1 MQPRYD
7 ADPGDN
13 FIKIAVRSGLLDA
26 ERFQAALKRVP
37 AGLRARPDLLAE
49 YFVRTGIL
57 TQFQAIK
64 LLQGAERGLVLGPYH
79 MLAPLGRGAM
89 GSVYLARDSRD
100 QRLVALKIL
109 PPSKYR
115 EEERLLTR
123 FRREMELC
131 QKVSHPHLT
140 RTFEVGVVQ
149 HVYYIAM
156 EYVPGTT
163 LRRKVMDEGPL
174 PVHRAARVFAEVASA
189 LGYAHSQG
197 LIHRDLKPSN
207 IMLTPNGHSKILD
220 LGLALIEGEELPED
234 KSILG
239 GQGYVVGTMDF
250 IAPEQVADPTGVDAR
265 ADLYSLGCSLYFVL
279 TGQPPFPGGTSQ
291 QKIKRHL
298 TESPL
303 PISELNPTVPA
314 AFVKLAERL
323 MAKKPE
329 ERPDNAEDVRRFMLY
344 WVGDEPE
351 LPIDVAVDNSNP
363 REIFDLELDQKAEG
377 SFWETVSVIAFVGK
391 SHRPKAAPRHDDPV
405 QEASLNWPMLL
416 GGLAVAGMF
425 VVAVLI
431 AVVYVLS
438 HRAS

>member
-1 MQPRYD
+1 MPFHD
-7 ADPGDN
+7 EVEPGAD
-13 FIKIAVRSGLLDA
+13 FLKIAVRSGLLDKKRL
-26 ERFQAALKRVP
+26 ETALNHVP
-37 AGLRARPDLLAE
+37 AGWRASPELLAE
-49 YFVRTGIL
+49 YLVRAGVL
-57 TQFQAIK
+57 SQFQSVK

-89 GSVYLARDSRD
+89 GSVYLARDSRN

-163 LRRKVMDEGPL
+163 LRRKVNDEGPL
-174 PVHRAARVFAEVASA
+174 PVQRAARVFSEVASA
-189 LGYAHSQG
+189 LQHAHEQG
-197 LIHRDLKPSN
+197 LIHRDLKPAN
-207 IMLTPNGHSKILD
+207 IMLTPNHHSKILD

-239 GQGYVVGTMDF
+239 GHGYVVGTMDF

-279 TGQPPFPGGTSQ
+279 TGQPPFAGGTSQ
-291 QKIKRHL
+291 QKIRRHL
-298 TESPL
+298 TETPL

-323 MAKKPE
+323 MAKRPE
-329 ERPDNAEDVRRFMLY
+329 DRPDNADDVRRFMLY
-344 WVGDEPE
+344 WIGDEPE
-351 LPIDVAVDNSNP
+351 LPIDVAVDNANP
-363 REIFDLELDQKAEG
+363 REIFDFEPDQSPEG
-377 SFWETVSVIAFVGK
+377 SFWDSVPLTLFVGRNGR
-391 SHRPKAAPRHDDPV
+391 SSSPAWRDESKAGAF
-405 QEASLNWPMLL
+405 NWPLLL
-416 GGLAVAGMF
+416 GGLAIAGLIV
-425 VVAVLI
+425 VVALI
-431 AVVYVLS
+431 ALVVVLT
-438 HRAS
+438 H